1 MYVWSLR
8 TTWTMKLFLFMFYFE
23 SKIYILCLFFLSL
36 LVGMAVVAV
45 GIASVSLVWILVS
58 PLGRVEFHREVEVI
72 GVVLII
78 KSQLVGIRN
87 SSFIIH
93 ILHNNWPYIWGIIA
107 DNRPNLEG
115 EYLAIFPRVATVIH
129 GCYRNNL
136 SILSFFNFPP
146 LPHPLTSIIFFFFC
160 FPSYP

>member
-1 MYVWSLR
+1 
-8 TTWTMKLFLFMFYFE
+8 MKLFLFMFYFE

-93 ILHNNWPYIWGIIA
+93 ILHNN
-107 DNRPNLEG
+107 
-115 EYLAIFPRVATVIH
+115 
-129 GCYRNNL
+129 
-136 SILSFFNFPP
+136 
-146 LPHPLTSIIFFFFC
+146 
-160 FPSYP
+160 